1 LRWLDHRQ
9 RAGKLIAIA
18 PPAHRETLEQSWA
31 ALAAKF

>member
-1 LRWLDHRQ
+1 
-9 RAGKLIAIA
+9 LIAIA